1 MSRDTRGKFLALVIG
16 IFSTFT
22 IGEFFASFLK
32 VTDYIEIYPYTKCD
46 TPSNPKKVE
55 CIPRFKPGKDYI
67 YTKDFGTNKEIT
79 TRKSSN
85 DIGMLSDTNFHDWK
99 KENINPTINILII
112 GDSYVEARAV
122 SNDKTFEAL
131 LNNQKS
137 ENKTFKTIWL
147 GLSGR
152 AFPTYIAYLKF
163 VINNSDHKDYF
174 LIIPIITNDFLESFY
189 EFDYSKGEY
198 FFDQKGNIFL
208 NEYSRSIPSHM
219 FSWALN
225 RSSFVRY
232 IYLNLRAFEVHS
244 RLKNYFSKYRKSLD
258 LQIEKEG
265 ITKAEKELKCKTGK
279 LSSTFF
285 IENLNRLRPLPYQR
299 ESTILLVESDRL
311 DSALSNSTKAELSKC
326 DREFF
331 IEIAKKN
338 GYTILDMKEF
348 YKEAWE
354 KDKRIFDFVN
364 DQHWNSYT
372 HYKLSEKLK
381 ILIDKIIK
389 SSDS

>member
-137 ENKTFKTIWL
+137 ENKTFKTI
-147 GLSGR
+147 S
-152 AFPTYIAYLKF
+152 
-163 VINNSDHKDYF
+163 
-174 LIIPIITNDFLESFY
+174 
-189 EFDYSKGEY
+189 
-198 FFDQKGNIFL
+198 
-208 NEYSRSIPSHM
+208 
-219 FSWALN
+219 
-225 RSSFVRY
+225 
-232 IYLNLRAFEVHS
+232 
-244 RLKNYFSKYRKSLD
+244 
-258 LQIEKEG
+258 
-265 ITKAEKELKCKTGK
+265 
-279 LSSTFF
+279 
-285 IENLNRLRPLPYQR
+285 
-299 ESTILLVESDRL
+299 
-311 DSALSNSTKAELSKC
+311 
-326 DREFF
+326 
-331 IEIAKKN
+331 
-338 GYTILDMKEF
+338 
-348 YKEAWE
+348 
-354 KDKRIFDFVN
+354 
-364 DQHWNSYT
+364 
-372 HYKLSEKLK
+372 
-381 ILIDKIIK
+381 
-389 SSDS
+389 